1 MTDFVLVHGAFHGG
15 WCWQGLTERLVARGH
30 RVFAPTLAGCAE
42 RAHEDHA
49 RISLETHIAEIAT
62 LITEQGLREI
72 VLVGHSLG
80 GMVVTAVADRC
91 RDAIA
96 QLVYLD
102 AFVPA
107 SGEAARDHIPAALY
121 EPALQ
126 AVHQLGRRTSLP
138 VIFPPAKFVRLEG
151 AEQDDFMARLT
162 PHPFLCF
169 VEPVFLT
176 HHPVARRTFFF
187 CEGVPFGLFD
197 RFAEAARTDNTWR
210 YHALPTAH
218 DAMIEAPDLLADL
231 LTSD

>member
-15 WCWQGLTERLVARGH
+15 WCWDALAERLVARGH

-42 RAHEDHA
+42 RADEDHA
-49 RISLETHIAEIAT
+49 PISLETHIAEITA
-62 LITEQGLREI
+62 LIIEHGLREI

-102 AFVPA
+102 AFVPS
-107 SGEAARDHIPAALY
+107 SGEAARDYIPGELY

-126 AVHQLGRRTSLP
+126 AVHRLGRRTSLP

-151 AEQDDFMARLT
+151 AERDAFMARLT

-169 VEPVFLT
+169 VEPVFLA
-176 HHPVARRTFFF
+176 HPPVVHRTFLF
-187 CEGVPFGLFD
+187 CEGIPFGLFD
-197 RFAEAARTDNTWR
+197 HFAEAARTDSAWH
-210 YHALPTAH
+210 YHSLPTAH
-218 DAMIEAPDLLADL
+218 DAMIEAPGLLADL
-231 LTSD
+231 LTVN